1 MNDRTSAAGGFF
13 LVLAIF
19 AGFAIGAY
27 LGMAL
32 VGALAGTLV
41 GTLIAILVWL
51 KDRKR
56 QS

>member
-1 MNDRTSAAGGFF
+1 MNDKTSAAGGFF

-19 AGFAIGAY
+19 VGFAIGAY